1 MDTIPIRT
9 YAQPMTGGL
18 DTQRDAFVTRM
29 TSAALG
35 FFDILSIRLGDRL
48 GLYRALAD
56 GGAQTPG
63 ELADHAGIAER
74 YAREWL
80 EQQSVSGI
88 VHVEGAGTVAARFSL
103 PVGHAQVLLDP
114 DSLAYSMPTVRSLM
128 MLTRVMDGLVEAY
141 RTGGGVPWESYGAD
155 GREGVGDSNRP
166 LYLQVMSK
174 EWLPAIP
181 DIHNRLRAD
190 PPAQVADIGCGT
202 GWSSIAIALAYPGV
216 TVCGFDKDQ
225 ESMGLARNNA
235 QASGVEKRVSFQ
247 ARDAGEPGD
256 DHAYDLVTFFECLHD
271 LARPVEALRAAKTML
286 ADGGLVLVGDELT
299 NDAFTGELD
308 DGERYHYGWSLFV
321 CLPAAMT
328 DPGSA
333 GTGTVM
339 RPATLER
346 YAHEAGF
353 ASFQVLPIE
362 HDAFR
367 LYLLRA

>member
-1 MDTIPIRT
+1 MDAVPNPERE
-9 YAQPMTGGL
+9 
-18 DTQRDAFVTRM
+18 AFADRM
-29 TSAALG
+29 TTAALG

-56 GGAQTPG
+56 GGAQTPV
-63 ELADHAGIAER
+63 ELADRAGIAER

-80 EQQSVSGI
+80 EQQSVAGI
-88 VHVEGAGTVAARFSL
+88 VHVEDTGRAVAMFSL
-103 PVGHAQVLLDP
+103 PAGHAEVLLDP
-114 DSLAYSMPTVRSLM
+114 DSLAFSMPTVRNLM
-128 MLTRVMDGLVEAY
+128 MLTRVMDPLVEAY
-141 RTGGGVPWESYGAD
+141 RTGGGVPWETYGAD

-166 LYLQVMSK
+166 LYLQVLTK

-181 DIHNRLRAD
+181 DVHDRLRAD
-190 PPAQVADIGCGT
+190 PPAHVADIGCGT
-202 GWSSIAIALAYPGV
+202 GWSSIAIACAYPSV
-216 TVCGFDKDQ
+216 TVHGFDKDS
-225 ESMGLARNNA
+225 ESISLARSNA
-235 QASGVEKRVSFQ
+235 QTNGVSGRVSFE

-271 LARPVEALRAAKTML
+271 MARPVDALRAARAML
-286 ADGGLVLVGDELT
+286 VDGGVVLVGDERT
-299 NDAFTGELD
+299 NESFTGELD

-328 DPGSA
+328 EPDSA

-346 YAHEAGF
+346 YANEAGF
-353 ASFQVLPIE
+353 GGFEVLPIE

-367 LYLLRA
+367 LYLLRP

>member
-1 MDTIPIRT
+1 MDDVTNPE
-9 YAQPMTGGL
+9 
-18 DTQRDAFVTRM
+18 RDAFADRM
-29 TSAALG
+29 TAAVLG

-48 GLYRALAD
+48 GLYRALAN
-56 GGAQTPG
+56 GGVQTPG
-63 ELADHAGIAER
+63 ELAGNAGIAER

-80 EQQSVSGI
+80 EQQSVAGI
-88 VHVEGAGTVAARFSL
+88 VDVDSAGTGAARFSL
-103 PVGHAQVLLDP
+103 PAGHAEVLLDP
-114 DSLAYSMPTVRSLM
+114 DSLAYSMPTVRNLM
-128 MLTRVMDGLVEAY
+128 MLTRVMDELVEAY

-181 DIHNRLRAD
+181 DVHDRLRAD
-190 PPAQVADIGCGT
+190 PPARVADIGCGT
-202 GWSSIAIALAYPGV
+202 GWSSIAIGLAYPGV
-216 TVCGFDKDQ
+216 TVHGFDKDQ
-225 ESMGLARNNA
+225 ESIALARDNA
-235 QASGVEKRVSFQ
+235 QANGVADRVSFE

-271 LARPVEALRAAKTML
+271 MARPIEALRAARAML
-286 ADGGLVLVGDELT
+286 VDGGAVLVGDERT
-299 NDAFTGELD
+299 NESFTGELD

-328 DPGSA
+328 ELGSA

-339 RPATLER
+339 RPTTLER
-346 YAHEAGF
+346 YANAAGF
-353 ASFQVLPIE
+353 GGFQVLPIE

-367 LYLLRA
+367 LYLLRP

>member
-1 MDTIPIRT
+1 MDDVTNPERE
-9 YAQPMTGGL
+9 
-18 DTQRDAFVTRM
+18 AFADRM
-29 TSAALG
+29 TAAALG

-48 GLYRALAD
+48 GLYRALSD

-63 ELADHAGIAER
+63 ELAGHAGIAER

-80 EQQSVSGI
+80 EQQSVAGI
-88 VHVEGAGTVAARFSL
+88 VHVEGAGNAAARFSL
-103 PVGHAQVLLDP
+103 PAVHAEVLLDP
-114 DSLAYSMPTVRSLM
+114 DSLAFSMPTVRNLM
-128 MLTRVMDGLVEAY
+128 MLTRVMDALVEAY

-166 LYLQVMSK
+166 LYLRVMSK

-181 DIHNRLRAD
+181 DVHDRLQAD
-190 PPAQVADIGCGT
+190 PPAHVADIGCGT
-202 GWSSIAIALAYPGV
+202 GWSSIAIALAYPAV
-216 TVCGFDKDQ
+216 TVHGFDNDR
-225 ESMGLARNNA
+225 ESIALARDNA
-235 QASGVEKRVSFQ
+235 EANGVADRVSFE

-256 DHAYDLVTFFECLHD
+256 EHAYDLVTFFECLHD
-271 LARPVEALRAAKTML
+271 MARPVEALRAARAML
-286 ADGGLVLVGDELT
+286 ADGGVVLVGDERT
-299 NDAFTGELD
+299 NDSFTGELD

-328 DPGSA
+328 EPGSA

-346 YAHEAGF
+346 YANEVGF
-353 ASFQVLPIE
+353 GGFQVLPIE

-367 LYLLRA
+367 LYLLRP